1 MLDARKCLDAFT
13 IFTKSS
19 VLDAS
24 LGSEC
29 ASDFCTFMLIELLDW
44 KETNCNNLPFI
55 NMLQPCSVA
64 ATKKKHDI
72 KGNEN
77 LLPVFNDIDSVSVRQ
92 VIATTVQ
99 KSQGNVIICNGWPLF
114 VLAVLINQSTM
125 MRHYVRILV
134 YITVIDQYIFLA
146 LSRRKGCRCL
156 WWWPEIKKNKDCA
169 DININQLIVVS
180 CHQKLS

>member
-1 MLDARKCLDAFT
+1 MKTVNGFQLLT
-13 IFTKSS
+13 IFAKTFI
-19 VLDAS
+19 LDAS

-44 KETNCNNLPFI
+44 KETNSNNLPFI

-72 KGNEN
+72 KGNKN

-99 KSQGNVIICNGWPLF
+99 KSQGNVIICNG
-114 VLAVLINQSTM
+114 
-125 MRHYVRILV
+125 
-134 YITVIDQYIFLA
+134 
-146 LSRRKGCRCL
+146 
-156 WWWPEIKKNKDCA
+156 
-169 DININQLIVVS
+169 
-180 CHQKLS
+180 